1 MRILIADDDPTARHA
16 LSGMLR
22 GLGHD
27 VSSATNGAEA
37 LDLFAKSNAHVL
49 VTNWQMPRMDGLEL
63 CRRIR
68 ALGRRRY
75 TWIIMVTARE
85 GRENFLAGME
95 AGADDFL
102 NKPVDRAT
110 LQARLRVAERVL
122 SLQAEVSHLKGLL
135 PICMY
140 CHKIR
145 DGQDHWH
152 PIDQYLAERTNS
164 HLSHGICPDCF
175 AVQMDANLDPAGR
188 ESH

>member
-16 LSGMLR
+16 LTGILR
-22 GLGHD
+22 GMGHD
-27 VSSATNGAEA
+27 VLTSVDGDEA
-37 LDLFAKSNAHVL
+37 FRLHEVHEVRIV
-49 VTNWQMPRMDGLEL
+49 VTNWQMPRVDGLEL

-68 ALGRRRY
+68 GTGRTRY

-85 GRENFLAGME
+85 GRDNFLAGMQ

-102 NKPVDRAT
+102 TKPIDQAL

-122 SLQAEVSHLKGLL
+122 SLQAEVNHLKGLL

-145 DGQDHWH
+145 DARDHWH

-164 HLSHGICPDCF
+164 NLSHGICPDCF
-175 AVQMDANLDPAGR
+175 AVQIDVDHGSR
-188 ESH
+188 HHER